1 MKQTKHRTATLVRD
15 YLVIFVIGVV
25 LLYPIIWMFFASF
38 KSNDEIFGS
47 ILFTA
52 SEFQSLSILLKA
64 GREAVR

>member
-47 ILFTA
+47 IC
-52 SEFQSLSILLKA
+52 ILLKA

>member
-25 LLYPIIWMFFASF
+25 LLYPIIWMFFASLNQMMRYLVPF
-38 KSNDEIFGS
+38 VYCLRIS
-47 ILFTA
+47 A
-52 SEFQSLSILLKA
+52 LSILLKA

>member
-15 YLVIFVIGVV
+15 YLVIFVIGVI

-38 KSNDEIFGS
+38 KQMMRYLVPFVYCLRIS
-47 ILFTA
+47 A
-52 SEFQSLSILLKA
+52 LSILLKA